1 MLTLE
6 KNDLSNPPKAKKHE
20 LIPDFLIIGAG
31 KSGTTS
37 LYMYLRQHPE
47 IFLPR
52 VKEPNFYGYENK
64 TPRDFGEA
72 LGEVRHFTESITN
85 FDAYINLFRNALPGQ
100 LKGEM
105 SNTYMYHDQ
114 APERIQHYNP
124 DMKLI
129 AILRQPAERLYSRY
143 LHLARENRLPTRHFS
158 DCRNKS
164 SIWWKRNDL
173 INEGFYYRN
182 LKPYFERFPAE
193 NIRVFFYEDLNKDAS
208 AMLLEIF
215 QFLNVRTDFQ
225 PNLDGR
231 FNQSGFVKNQLLDR
245 IYGQNGLITS
255 GFKALFPAYIV
266 DKAKRNYYLQK
277 TVNNLRGR
285 NLKRPKPDPD
295 ILNWLT
301 TEVYADDIKQLG
313 QLLNKDLSHWLKRKG

>member
-6 KNDLSNPPKAKKHE
+6 KNDLSNPPKSKKHE

-52 VKEPNFYGYENK
+52 VKEPNFYGYENRS
-64 TPRDFGEA
+64 PQDFGEA
-72 LGEVRHFTESITN
+72 LGEVRHFTESITD
-85 FDAYINLFRNALPGQ
+85 FDSYIELFRNALPGQ

-114 APERIQHYNP
+114 APERIKHYNP
-124 DMKLI
+124 GMKLI

-143 LHLARENRLPTRHFS
+143 LHLARENRLPTRHFA
-158 DCRNKS
+158 DCKNKN

-173 INEGFYYRN
+173 ISEGFYYRN
-182 LKPYFERFPAE
+182 LKPFYAHFPAE
-193 NIRVFFYEDLNKDAS
+193 NIRVYLYETLNTNAS
-208 AMLLEIF
+208 GVLQDIF
-215 QFLNVRTDFQ
+215 RFLNVSADFK
-225 PNLDGR
+225 PDLDGR
-231 FNQSGFVKNQLLDR
+231 FNQSGIIKNQFLNR

-255 GFKALFPAYIV
+255 GFKALFPMSIV
-266 DKAKRNYYLQK
+266 DKAKRNYYIQK
-277 TVNNLRGR
+277 AVNNLRGS
-285 NLKRPKPDPD
+285 NLRRPKADPEV
-295 ILNWLT
+295 LNWLT
-301 TEVYADDIKQLG
+301 REVYADDIRHLEKM
-313 QLLNKDLSHWLKRKG
+313 LNQNLNHWLKRKS